1 MLRFVAVVCRG
12 SSSRSNL
19 VRRHTFQFLQQVP
32 HPRNDYGHGQPFNQY
47 WLQDD
52 LNPSTRFLIFDIE
65 NRNTFPNQILHV
77 WPLHKLEGLG
87 ADVGAAVGLIF
98 LMIIIVTPVII
109 YQHDKFQNNYPQHYC
124 CPGPSGNGGR
134 GSSHAR

>member
-1 MLRFVAVVCRG
+1 MNVNVEPIIRGLKSDIFDCDQVQIPFHLCRSQWQKKKSGVKNVWKFVPLRGGGGGCPMANTILNFHFDYLNPSLRFVAVVCRG

-52 LNPSTRFLIFDIE
+52 LNPSTRLLPF
-65 NRNTFPNQILHV
+65 
-77 WPLHKLEGLG
+77 
-87 ADVGAAVGLIF
+87 
-98 LMIIIVTPVII
+98 
-109 YQHDKFQNNYPQHYC
+109 
-124 CPGPSGNGGR
+124 
-134 GSSHAR
+134 